1 MESHTIKTQEN
12 LNEVTQKKKKK
23 RIKSDSGHFQW
34 MKAEQLQYLKLF
46 SP

>member
-23 RIKSDSGHFQW
+23 NVLNLTVVIFSG
-34 MKAEQLQYLKLF
+34 
-46 SP
+46 

>member
-12 LNEVTQKKKKK
+12 LNGVTQKKKKK

-34 MKAEQLQYLKLF
+34 MKAFTEQKYRVVF
-46 SP
+46 